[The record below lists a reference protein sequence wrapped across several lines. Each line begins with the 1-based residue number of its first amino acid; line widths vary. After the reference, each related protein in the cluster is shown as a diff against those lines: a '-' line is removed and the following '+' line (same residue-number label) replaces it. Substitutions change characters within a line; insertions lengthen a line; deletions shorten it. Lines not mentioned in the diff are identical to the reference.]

1 MADLNG
7 GQIIARQLKAAGI
20 DTAFG
25 VVAGPMIEVMA
36 AMEREGIKVV
46 NCRHEVSAGFAAS
59 AWGWARGKPGVLVVG
74 SGPALTNA
82 VTPMYVATESAMPLV
97 VLGGSSA
104 GNQRGL
110 GAFQEA
116 DQVAFAAPACK
127 WATQVDSQARIAEY
141 VHLALGRALNGRP
154 GAVYLDFP
162 AELIRTPFDE
172 EAVQWRTSD
181 PEISRPH
188 PDPAALEAVADMLT
202 AAERPLVIM
211 GKGAGWAE
219 AGLPLQRLVDRG
231 IPFVSSPM
239 GRGSIPDDHPMFMN
253 ATRSAALGGADA
265 VLMVG
270 GRFNWVFQFGQ
281 PPRFAEGVRLAHIDI
296 VAEEFYS
303 GADVETGIVADCAI
317 AVEQLNGL
325 LEGRSLRV
333 ASSDWVATLAEGR
346 SRNEASSEEAM
357 ASDEVPINHFRLLR
371 DVRDSLDRDATVT
384 VDAELTMGVAR
395 AVMPSFGSRLRLN
408 SGTTGCMGTG
418 LPYAIGGEAGA
429 TGSAGGGRA
438 RRLRLRRRRHGGRDG
453 RPRWGERRHRRVEQ
467 RGHRRPLDP
476 GPPVRPRRA
485 PHRRPP
491 PRRLRKDRGDG
502 GRLVPPR
509 RGPRR
514 HRPRRARGA
523 RREHGRAGQ
532 RPDGPEGASVGC
544 CVPGLGGRQWRATLE
559 PSQIPL

>member
-36 AMEREGIKVV
+36 AMEREGITVV

-172 EAVQWRTSD
+172 DDVQWRTSE

-188 PDPAALEAVADMLT
+188 PDPAALEAVADML
-202 AAERPLVIM
+202 AEAERPLVIM

-253 ATRSAALGGADA
+253 AARSAALGGADA

-270 GRFNWVFQFGQ
+270 GRFNWVFQFGRA
-281 PPRFAEGVRLAHIDI
+281 PRFAEGVRIAHIDI

-317 AVEQLNGL
+317 AVDQLNGL
-325 LEGRSLRV
+325 LDGRRLGV
-333 ASSDWVATLAEGR
+333 AGSDWVATLAAGALPQR
-346 SRNEASSEEAM
+346 
-357 ASDEVPINHFRLLR
+357 
-371 DVRDSLDRDATVT
+371 
-384 VDAELTMGVAR
+384 G
-395 AVMPSFGSRLRLN
+395 RLR
-408 SGTTGCMGTG
+408 G
-418 LPYAIGGEAGA
+418 
-429 TGSAGGGRA
+429 
-438 RRLRLRRRRHGGRDG
+438 
-453 RPRWGERRHRRVEQ
+453 
-467 RGHRRPLDP
+467 
-476 GPPVRPRRA
+476 
-485 PHRRPP
+485 
-491 PRRLRKDRGDG
+491 GDG
-502 GRLVPPR
+502 LR
-509 RGPRR
+509 
-514 HRPRRARGA
+514 
-523 RREHGRAGQ
+523 
-532 RPDGPEGASVGC
+532 
-544 CVPGLGGRQWRATLE
+544 
-559 PSQIPL
+559 